1 MKTREKQFSKQ
12 GKLLITV
19 DTLLV
24 LVMLTVTL
32 YSLFVLNENGKILQP
47 TTDASKVLPS
57 FQSEKMTAIMGVKK
71 NPASGD
77 NISGNPPFA
86 EINTADG
93 ILTAV
98 APGYVALISGFGE
111 KTMLSDSQ
119 KSAVSVSFR
128 NREVKM
134 QKGEQSTFF
143 LTSVDNVDL
152 SGAVYTSADSN
163 IVSITPDGAATAN
176 AAGTTTVTATVYNG
190 ASAAVTVQVL
200 DNTGYEDKTT
210 IADTDLMADSAWC
223 APKVCS
229 VPAGS
234 SVQQYGASADGRWR
248 KVKYDDTYGWLY
260 NKAFEEIT
268 NYTDFTLETLP
279 VMADDLIFE
288 TGTDK
293 RAIFDYV
300 YQIAYSTNED
310 DTTENLCVD
319 YFTTYKGS
327 CYTHAAMLCY
337 LYNRCGY
344 ETLRLTGESAYEGA
358 GEHSWCLTK
367 TEDGWRHYD
376 AQFFTIR
383 EADEQF
389 GVTDETYYQW
399 FHWDKTGMPVAE

>member
-1 MKTREKQFSKQ
+1 MKTRKKYFSKKF
-12 GKLLITV
+12 KLLITIV
-19 DTLLV
+19 TLLV
-24 LVMLTVTL
+24 LVLLTVTSC
-32 YSLFVLNENGKILQP
+32 SLFAQHEEKDATEQP
-47 TTDASKVLPS
+47 TTQAAKVTPP
-57 FQSEKMTAIMGVKK
+57 FQPDRTMLTMGVGETLADCAYTSD
-71 NPASGD
+71 NPSVAAIDD
-77 NISGNPPFA
+77 NS
-86 EINTADG
+86 
-93 ILTAV
+93 LTAKLAGYATLTSGTQKCYV
-98 APGYVALISGFGE
+98 TVRKAP
-111 KTMLSDSQ
+111 Q
-119 KSAVSVSFR
+119 SVSFR
-128 NREVKM
+128 NSTVNM
-134 QKGEQSTFF
+134 QKGEQSTFY
-143 LTSVDNVDL
+143 LTAADGEGFS
-152 SGAVYTSADSN
+152 SAVYTSADSN
-163 IVSITPDGAATAN
+163 IVSVTPDGTATAN
-176 AAGTTTVTATVYNG
+176 AAGTTTVTATAYNG

-210 IADTDLMADSAWC
+210 IADTDLMADSAWS
-223 APKVCS
+223 APKMRS

-248 KVKYDDTYGWLY
+248 KVKFDGKFGWLY

-367 TEDGWRHYD
+367 TDNGWRHYD

-389 GVTDETYYQW
+389 GVTDDTYYQW
-399 FHWDKTGMPVAE
+399 FHWDKTGLPVAE

>member
-1 MKTREKQFSKQ
+1 MKTKKKRFGKKR
-12 GKLLITV
+12 KLLIMAVTMLILV
-19 DTLLV
+19 ALTL
-24 LVMLTVTL
+24 TSCTL
-32 YSLFVLNENGKILQP
+32 FSRREEKDETPQP
-47 TTDASKVLPS
+47 TTQAATVLPE
-57 FQSEKMTAIMGVKK
+57 FQTEKKLLTMGVGENLANYTYTSD
-71 NPASGD
+71 NPAVAAIEANG
-77 NISGNPPFA
+77 
-86 EINTADG
+86 
-93 ILTAV
+93 LTA
-98 APGYVALISGFGE
+98 
-111 KTMLSDSQ
+111 
-119 KSAVSVSFR
+119 KSAGYAALTSGGQKCYVTVKKAPQSVSFR
-128 NREVKM
+128 NSAVNM
-134 QKGEQSTFF
+134 QKGEQSTFY
-143 LTSVDNVDL
+143 LTAADGEGF
-152 SGAVYTSADSN
+152 SGAVFTSADSN

-200 DNTGYEDKTT
+200 DNTGYEDKTM
-210 IADTDLMADSAWC
+210 IADTELMADSAWC

-248 KVKYDDTYGWLY
+248 KVKFNDKFGWLY

-367 TEDGWRHYD
+367 NEDGWRHYD

-399 FHWDKTGMPVAE
+399 FHWDKTGLPAAE

>member
-1 MKTREKQFSKQ
+1 MKKRRICHNTR
-12 GKLLITV
+12 LLIAV
-19 DTLLV
+19 AILTLAA
-24 LVMLTVTL
+24 LVMASCGSEPSAAPQPATEAVKTL
-32 YSLFVLNENGKILQP
+32 PAFQTDSPMLMMGEGESLSNCAY
-47 TTDASKVLPS
+47 TS
-57 FQSEKMTAIMGVKK
+57 
-71 NPASGD
+71 D
-77 NISGNPPFA
+77 N
-86 EINTADG
+86 
-93 ILTAV
+93 TAV
-98 APGYVALISGFGE
+98 AAINASDNTLKAISTGYATLTSGA
-111 KTMLSDSQ
+111 KKCYLTVRKAPQ
-119 KSAVSVSFR
+119 SVGLR
-128 NREVKM
+128 NSTVTM
-134 QKGEQSTFF
+134 QKGEQSAFF
-143 LTSVDNVDL
+143 LTCAKDEGF
-152 SGAVYTSADSN
+152 SGAVYTSADSKV
-163 IVSITPDGAATAN
+163 VSIAPDGKATAN
-176 AAGTTTVTATVYNG
+176 AAGSTTVTATVYNG
-190 ASAAVTVQVL
+190 KSAAVTVQVL

-210 IADTDLMADSAWC
+210 ISDTDLMADAAWSV
-223 APKVCS
+223 PKVS
-229 VPAGS
+229 AVPAGS
-234 SVQQYGASADGRWR
+234 TVQQYGTSADGRWC
-248 KVKYDDTYGWLY
+248 KVKYGDAYGWLY

-344 ETLRLTGESAYEGA
+344 ETLRLVGESAYEGA

-367 TEDGWRHYD
+367 TEEGWRHFD
-376 AQFFTIR
+376 AQFFTTR

-399 FHWDKTGMPVAE
+399 FHWDKTGLPTDE

>member
-1 MKTREKQFSKQ
+1 MKTKKKRFSQKR
-12 GKLLITV
+12 KLLITAV
-19 DTLLV
+19 TMLTLV
-24 LVMLTVTL
+24 ILTVTSC
-32 YSLFVLNENGKILQP
+32 SLFSRREEKDETPQP
-47 TTDASKVLPS
+47 TTQASTVLPE
-57 FQSEKMTAIMGVKK
+57 FQTEKKLLTMGVGESLANCAYTSD
-71 NPASGD
+71 NPAVAAID
-77 NISGNPPFA
+77 A
-86 EINTADG
+86 NT
-93 ILTAV
+93 LTA
-98 APGYVALISGFGE
+98 
-111 KTMLSDSQ
+111 
-119 KSAVSVSFR
+119 KSAGYATLNSGGQACYLTVKKAPQSVSFR
-128 NREVKM
+128 NSAVNM
-134 QKGEQSTFF
+134 QKGEQSTFY
-143 LTSVDNVDL
+143 LTAADDEGF

-163 IVSITPDGAATAN
+163 IVSVTPDGAAIAQ

-210 IADTDLMADSAWC
+210 IADTELMADSAWC

-248 KVKYDDTYGWLY
+248 KVKFDDKFGWLY

-337 LYNRCGY
+337 LYNRCGC

-367 TEDGWRHYD
+367 TDNGWRHYD

-389 GVTDETYYQW
+389 GVTDDTYYQW
-399 FHWDKTGMPVAE
+399 FHWDKTGLPVAE